1 MHFLQI
7 ACLWLLALF
16 APAAAA
22 SPAQF
27 GAQAPKA
34 KLELF
39 TRAEAGEVRAVVRIK
54 ITANWHLYHTDLGS
68 PDAVGRPSVLTLAG
82 EGIEWGAARWPAP
95 GHEEQNF
102 GTPVKVNIH
111 EGTVL
116 VYARGKLA
124 EGADGSTAA
133 VALEG
138 QTCETGGT
146 CIIYKGDAKTQGAG
160 ADTLFADFPADLAG
174 PGQAVTSEDAA
185 EEDEFEGFEDPD
197 AHARVELFTR
207 AVDGEARAA
216 IRIEIDDTWHLFH
229 KELGPDDAVAKP
241 TAVELSC
248 AGVEWGELYWPEPHK
263 APQEYGSNGEPTWV
277 WQHEGTIVLYARGK
291 LGTGADLAK
300 AHVEVTGQTC
310 DPRVCDQFRAKV
322 ATLGAGPDTLF
333 AKFPAAGASTSG
345 TAGGSTA
352 SAPDAPA
359 GDAPK
364 QESGLLEFLGL
375 AVFWGVFSLLMP
387 CTYPM
392 IPITIAF
399 FTKQSSQSK
408 GKRLTLSA
416 LYGFGIVLMF
426 VLIGVLVGGPI
437 VKFATHPT
445 TNLVIGTLF
454 VVFSLSLMGL
464 FNLEPPQFLMGLAG
478 RARSTGGYLGV
489 FFMGATLVITS
500 FTCTAPFVGSLLS
513 VGASSGNWERIAL
526 GMGTFG
532 LTMALPFVAL
542 SMVPGRVASMPR
554 AGEWMNTLKITLGFV
569 ELAAALKFFSNADLE
584 LHWQSLPRELFLAI
598 WLAIFVVTAL
608 YLLGMIRYH
617 GESGEIGAGRLLV
630 GSSFLALATYC
641 GYGMLGYQLD
651 VVMTAIVPPYSAQRV
666 EGASQASGGGGAPQA
681 VAGHVVVLDDLEA
694 AIERAKQEKKLVM
707 INFTGHLC
715 VSCRAMELNI
725 FPRPHVQD
733 VLREH
738 YVEARI
744 HVDDFSTP
752 GSIERATKL
761 QDEIAGARATPYYLA
776 FDPVTRKVLGRHE
789 GPDLPPIGD
798 GTKFAEF
805 LNRALH

>member
-39 TRAEAGEVRAVVRIK
+39 TRAEGGEVRAVVRIK
-54 ITANWHLYHTDLGS
+54 VTANWHLYHTDLGS
-68 PDAVGRPSVLTLAG
+68 PDAVGRPSVLTLSG

-95 GHEEQNF
+95 EHEEQNF

-111 EGTVL
+111 HGTVL

-174 PGQAVTSEDAA
+174 PGATSVDEAAAEA
-185 EEDEFEGFEDPD
+185 EEDEFEGFEDPE

-229 KELGPDDAVAKP
+229 KELGPEDALAMP
-241 TAVELSC
+241 TAIELSC
-248 AGVEWGELYWPEPHK
+248 AGVEWGEVTWPEPHK
-263 APQEYGSNGEPTWV
+263 APQDYGANGEPTWV

-291 LGTGADLAK
+291 LGSGADLAK

-310 DPRVCDQFRAKV
+310 DPKYCVQFRAKV

-333 AKFPAAGASTSG
+333 AKFPAEGASASGADATS
-345 TAGGSTA
+345 T
-352 SAPDAPA
+352 DKPA
-359 GDAPK
+359 DDAPK
-364 QESGLLEFLGL
+364 PESGLLEFLGL

-392 IPITIAF
+392 IPITISF

-408 GKRLTLSA
+408 GKRLTLSL
-416 LYGFGIVLMF
+416 LYGLGIVLMF
-426 VLIGVLVGGPI
+426 ILIGVLVGAPI
-437 VKFATHPT
+437 IQFATHPI
-445 TNLVIGTLF
+445 TNLAIGAFF
-454 VVFSLSLMGL
+454 VVFALSLLGL
-464 FNLEPPQFLMGLAG
+464 FNLEPPQFLMNMAG
-478 RARSTGGYLGV
+478 QARSTGGYLGV

-513 VGASSGNWERIAL
+513 VGASSGNWERIVL

-532 LTMALPFVAL
+532 LTMAIPFVAL
-542 SMVPGRVASMPR
+542 SMVPGSLASIPR
-554 AGEWMNTLKITLGFV
+554 AGEWMNTLKVTLGFV
-569 ELAAALKFFSNADLE
+569 EFAAALKFFSNADLAY
-584 LHWQSLPRELFLAI
+584 HWQLLPRELFLAA
-598 WLAIFVVTAL
+598 WFAVFLVAAI
-608 YLLGMIRYH
+608 YLFGLIRYH
-617 GESGEIGAGRLLV
+617 GETGEIGGGRLLA
-630 GSSFLALATYC
+630 GMAFLCFAIYC
-641 GYGMLGYQLD
+641 GFGALGNKLD
-651 VVMTAIVPPYSAQRV
+651 VVMTSIAPPYSAPRV
-666 EGASQASGGGGAPQA
+666 AGFETGGGDVAQA
-681 VAGHVVVLDDLEA
+681 AKKDHEIVLDDLE
-694 AIERAKQEKKLVM
+694 RAKVVAKEQKKLVLV
-707 INFTGHLC
+707 NFTGHL
-715 VSCRAMELNI
+715 
-725 FPRPHVQD
+725 
-733 VLREH
+733 
-738 YVEARI
+738 
-744 HVDDFSTP
+744 
-752 GSIERATKL
+752 
-761 QDEIAGARATPYYLA
+761 
-776 FDPVTRKVLGRHE
+776 
-789 GPDLPPIGD
+789 
-798 GTKFAEF
+798 
-805 LNRALH
+805 